1 MRKHSLKHAIVSNR
15 NSGIIGQTIRIRGQV
30 QGVGFRPTVW
40 RLADECGLSG
50 QVLNDG
56 EGVLIRAWGDSKSL
70 NTFLLRLR
78 KEAPRLARIDSID
91 RTAIRGQIPPDDFH
105 IIESL
110 KSPVQ
115 TGVLPDAATCPA
127 CLEELTDPLA
137 RRYRYPFTN
146 CIHCGPRFSIIKNIP
161 YDRRR
166 TTMSGFA
173 MCGDCANE
181 HTDPDNRRFHAQPNA
196 CPKCGPHLELL
207 NANGEK
213 IPAKNPVNET
223 AILLEKGFIVAVKGL
238 GGYQLACSGIDENAT
253 ARLRNRKHRWDKP
266 FALMAKD
273 IHQVRQ
279 MCQVSLSE
287 ETLLTSVRNPI
298 VLLKK
303 KEPCPVVESVAPG
316 QRTLGVMLP
325 GTPLHHLLMQ
335 EVGEVLVMTSGN
347 VSDEPTAYR
356 DEEALDRL
364 KGVTDFYL
372 SHNRPIQLR
381 VDDSVT
387 RVFKGKEFLIR
398 RSRGYAPTPIKMSK
412 TFVRPVLAV
421 GGHFK
426 NTFCFGKGDKAF
438 VSHHI
443 GDLENYASL
452 TSFKEGIKH
461 FQSLLAFKP
470 EVVAFDL
477 HPDYLSTQFALQM
490 KGVEKIAVQHHHA
503 HIAACMAEHG
513 LDKETVIGV
522 AFDGTGLGTDGTV
535 WGGEF
540 LLANTRDFVRT
551 AHLETLPLPGG
562 SSAIREPWRYT
573 AACLNR
579 VYGDGME
586 TLKIDF
592 IKRLDMGKWKILKQ
606 MIKKNQHCPPS
617 SSMGRLFD
625 AVASLLGICDVIHY
639 EGQAAIELEQ
649 LADENCRDSYS
660 WDAVMG
666 DSPMIVGV
674 QTLIKAVVGDILQG
688 TPVQK
693 ISARFHNSVAD
704 MTVSVCDRI
713 RQETSLEQVV
723 LGGGVFQNMFLLNR
737 LVSRLKENNFQ
748 VYLPRQ
754 TPVNDG
760 GISLGQ
766 AVIANARCGQP
777 VSIKR

>member
-1 MRKHSLKHAIVSNR
+1 LESTVKSKRDAGV
-15 NSGIIGQTIRIRGQV
+15 IGQAIRIRGQV

-56 EGVLIRAWGDSKSL
+56 EGVLVHAWGDSESL
-70 NTFLLRLR
+70 NTFLLRLQ

-91 RTAIRGQIPPDDFH
+91 RTAIRGQIPPADFR

-110 KSPVQ
+110 KSPVR
-115 TGVLPDAATCPA
+115 TGALPDAATCSA
-127 CLEELTDPLA
+127 CLEDTIDPLN

-161 YDRRR
+161 YDRER
-166 TTMSGFA
+166 TTMTGFTL
-173 MCGDCANE
+173 CGDCAE
-181 HTDPDNRRFHAQPNA
+181 EYTDPDNRRFHAQPNA
-196 CPKCGPHLELL
+196 CPKCGPTVELMDAQGRRIL
-207 NANGEK
+207 TTDPIVEAAN
-213 IPAKNPVNET
+213 
-223 AILLEKGFIVAVKGL
+223 LLRQGFIVAVKGM
-238 GGYQLACSGIDENAT
+238 GGYQLACSGIDEDVVS
-253 ARLRNRKHRWDKP
+253 RLRNRKHRWDKP

-273 IHQVRQ
+273 MRQVRQ
-279 MCQVSLSE
+279 LCQVSLDE

-298 VLLKK
+298 VLLNKK
-303 KEPCPVVESVAPG
+303 NTRLVAESVAPG
-316 QRTLGVMLP
+316 QRILGVLLP
-325 GTPLHHLLMQ
+325 GTPLHHLLMR

-347 VSDEPTAYR
+347 RSDEPIAYR
-356 DEEALDRL
+356 DEEAFHRL

-372 SHNRPIQLR
+372 SHDRPIQLR

-387 RVFKGKEFLIR
+387 RIFRGKEFLVR
-398 RSRGYAPTPIKMSK
+398 RARGYAPSPIKIPG
-412 TFVRPVLAV
+412 TFVQPVLAV

-426 NTFCFGKGDKAF
+426 NTFCFGKEDKAF

-443 GDLENYASL
+443 GDLENYESL
-452 TSFKEGIKH
+452 TSFKEGIEH
-461 FQSLLAFKP
+461 FQNLLEIKP

-490 KGVEKIAVQHHHA
+490 EGVEKITVQHHHA

-513 LDKETVIGV
+513 LDDETVIGV
-522 AFDGTGLGTDGTV
+522 AFDGTGLGTDGAI

-540 LLANTRDFVRT
+540 LLADTRDFVRT
-551 AHLETLPLPGG
+551 AHLEYIPLPGG
-562 SSAIREPWRYT
+562 SSAIREPWRN
-573 AACLNR
+573 AASCLNH

-586 TLKIDF
+586 ELNIDF
-592 IKRLDMGKWKILKQ
+592 IKRLDQGKWKILKQ
-606 MIKKNQHCPPS
+606 LIKKNQNCPPS

-625 AVASLLGICDVIHY
+625 VVASLLGIRNVINY

-649 LADENCRDSYS
+649 LADENCSDSYS
-660 WDAVMG
+660 WNDVTG

-674 QTLIKAVVGDILQG
+674 QALIKAVVDDILQG
-688 TPVQK
+688 TAVQK

-713 RQETSLEQVV
+713 RQKTSLKQVV

-737 LVSRLKENNFQ
+737 LVSKLEERGFRVFLPLQ
-748 VYLPRQ
+748 V
-754 TPVNDG
+754 PVNDG

-766 AVIANARCGQP
+766 AVIANARCRQP